1 MRLNHRVT
9 IVSVEEEVFN
19 PSTGNMEPGEER
31 RDIFP
36 ARINDMSD
44 ERMNFLFGKMKSQ
57 AYTIEF
63 LGREPKDC
71 SYVEIDGK
79 PFQITR
85 SRRLRNKSTMD
96 VVAI

>member
-9 IVSVEEEVFN
+9 IVRVGEDKFNPETGNMDSVEEKR
-19 PSTGNMEPGEER
+19 T
-31 RDIFP
+31 IFA

-63 LGREPKDC
+63 LGREPEEG